1 MKRKTNKQSRN
12 NKKQVFNHFNKY
24 HGESE
29 LFKHNYDYTQ
39 VARDV
44 LSGGKFVL
52 GGEYNEE
59 V

>member
-29 LFKHNYDYTQ
+29 LFKHDYDYTQ

-52 GGEYNEE
+52 GG
-59 V
+59 